1 MKLLDKD
8 GDGQVSQ
15 SGHPLHKSHFVI
27 LSLHHSITSSFYLF
41 LLLLRSRRRLMF
53 LIALQISEQE
63 IADGLALSM
72 KRPPSQAELAAVV
85 R

>member
-1 MKLLDKD
+1 MARCRRAA
-8 GDGQVSQ
+8 
-15 SGHPLHKSHFVI
+15 I
-27 LSLHHSITSSFYLF
+27 LCINHTSSFYHFIILF
-41 LLLLRSRRRLMF
+41 VFASAKFAPSFEF